1 MKRII
6 LLLSLFLSKL
16 VFSQVIIGGASGST
30 PNDKK
35 AAVLLEFE
43 NGLNKGIILPY
54 VRTLPSGI
62 GLEGGTMLLDST
74 DPTKARVKYYAP
86 GNPNADRN
94 GWVNL
99 SQKSEAN
106 LILPTDY
113 MQIQPTSIG
122 VHAVLEDLNGGVII
136 GSETSNAKGVLILES
151 TTRSLILP
159 KVSSTDLI
167 KNPAPGMVVYLN
179 GVNKRFAVFNGAKWT
194 FWAP

>member
-1 MKRII
+1 
-6 LLLSLFLSKL
+6 
-16 VFSQVIIGGASGST
+16 
-30 PNDKK
+30 
-35 AAVLLEFE
+35 
-43 NGLNKGIILPY
+43 
-54 VRTLPSGI
+54 
-62 GLEGGTMLLDST
+62 MLLDST

-86 GNPNADRN
+86 GNPNADTN

>member
-16 VFSQVIIGGASGST
+16 VFSQVIIGVASGST

-86 GNPNADRN
+86 GNPNADTN

>member
-86 GNPNADRN
+86 GNPNADTN